1 MVLLASV
8 LIHNVDCQTE
18 DFLAKSEDRTEATTD
33 TTAVNSIIEETT
45 ISMDDNSSSTSDIPE
60 SETQLDQTTF
70 NPTTENKVVTEP
82 STTAKRTSISD
93 PVKQNILKMFNNL
106 LKSEDDKIVDIDDT
120 ETEKDTQ
127 TMTTPMTTPSGQ
139 TSTTTTQSTSTKN
152 LALTTQDA
160 NKASDNF
167 TEEELTTLSTFP
179 ANMTTT
185 IISEIIDTKP
195 TTIETMPDTTQ
206 TIIKNLITRTTI
218 RSTTFE
224 VTELDTTVT
233 QEGSTHSSIIYTTDK
248 ITPIPTSQTRK
259 QASSNTKPE
268 TTIISTSVPDENTE
282 VGTTITTP
290 TDPNFRNV
298 EKVTVGTEEMTTWM
312 NTPISESDEVLSKKA
327 IKEGSTTTK
336 EITEEIT
343 TEWFYPTTKPKTGSL
358 YNLVQELPFRN
369 SENTI
374 PKLYSHGAPLKTSD
388 TNFPWIFPK
397 WISDQKLSN
406 ANQVPR
412 LIQF

>member
-1 MVLLASV
+1 
-8 LIHNVDCQTE
+8 
-18 DFLAKSEDRTEATTD
+18 
-33 TTAVNSIIEETT
+33 
-45 ISMDDNSSSTSDIPE
+45 
-60 SETQLDQTTF
+60 
-70 NPTTENKVVTEP
+70 
-82 STTAKRTSISD
+82 
-93 PVKQNILKMFNNL
+93 
-106 LKSEDDKIVDIDDT
+106 
-120 ETEKDTQ
+120 
-127 TMTTPMTTPSGQ
+127 
-139 TSTTTTQSTSTKN
+139 
-152 LALTTQDA
+152 
-160 NKASDNF
+160 
-167 TEEELTTLSTFP
+167 
-179 ANMTTT
+179 
-185 IISEIIDTKP
+185 
-195 TTIETMPDTTQ
+195 MPDTTQ
-206 TIIKNLITRTTI
+206 TIIKNLIPRTTI

-259 QASSNTKPE
+259 QASSNTEPE

-290 TDPNFRNV
+290 SDPNFRNV

-369 SENTI
+369 PDNTI
-374 PKLYSHGAPLKTSD
+374 PRLYSDGAPLRTSD

-406 ANQVPR
+406 PNQVPR
-412 LIQF
+412 LLQF